1 MGAYTSARR
10 EEDRRPDSY
19 TWRGRKE
26 GREGRRERGTERG
39 RDGGR
44 EDQSLLTSR
53 THAFLYLKF
62 DYLWP
67 LDNSDVKDLTK
78 MNQEVCIR
86 NASSVDGWGGRKGER
101 EDVSTSGCSISVHV
115 VSFVMSTFY
124 SYSWLP
130 WLHKYIEGGTQ
141 QLHTETMHGV

>member
-1 MGAYTSARR
+1 MGAYSSARR
-10 EEDRRPDSY
+10 EKDRRSDSY

-62 DYLWP
+62 DALRP

-78 MNQEVCIR
+78 MNREVCIES
-86 NASSVDGWGGRKGER
+86 ASSVDG
-101 EDVSTSGCSISVHV
+101 
-115 VSFVMSTFY
+115 
-124 SYSWLP
+124 
-130 WLHKYIEGGTQ
+130 
-141 QLHTETMHGV
+141 